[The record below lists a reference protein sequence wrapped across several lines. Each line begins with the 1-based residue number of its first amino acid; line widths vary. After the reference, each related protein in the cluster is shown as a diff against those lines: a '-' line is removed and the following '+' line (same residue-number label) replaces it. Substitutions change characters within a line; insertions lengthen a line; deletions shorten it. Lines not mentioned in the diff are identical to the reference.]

1 MGGTGCV
8 GRGGEW
14 RRFRPGPGTGRPDDD
29 DDTGVDAMRG
39 AARGVETRER
49 DRRSTPTVGGDDGE
63 RAANEGGGKSALA
76 LSDDI
81 LLAIGTVSARR

>member
-1 MGGTGCV
+1 
-8 GRGGEW
+8 
-14 RRFRPGPGTGRPDDD
+14 
-29 DDTGVDAMRG
+29 MRG

-81 LLAIGTVSARR
+81 LLAIGTVSARRWGVLRRPDASGGVGFRGAFGIRAADR